1 MFDKFGEFDSFE
13 EINKLA
19 ENEKNEGDTEA
30 VKNLAE
36 ENGLDPEDTKDYLDG
51 YCDTLCTATSAA
63 EGKVRAEI
71 KEYKLKEG
79 TGLYDFAEEVIGYS
93 IKNADFARAVRKKG
107 KSITGYLASV
117 IDYSFT
123 HGYEVPTEIV
133 KQTKKAKTAMG
144 GNNPRLG
151 DTSIKDRIYLM
162 GQYYGVRP

>member
-13 EINKLA
+13 EINKTA
-19 ENEKNEGDTEA
+19 ENEKKEGDTEA
-30 VKNLAE
+30 IKNLAE
-36 ENGLDPEDTKDYLDG
+36 ENGLDPEDTQDYIDG

-93 IKNADFARAVRKKG
+93 IKNPSFAIAVRKKG
-107 KSITGYLASV
+107 KSIAGYLASV

-123 HGYEVPTEIV
+123 HGYEAPAEIV
-133 KQTKKAKTAMG
+133 KQTKKAKAKIG
-144 GNNPRLG
+144 GHKPILG

>member
-13 EINKLA
+13 EINKTA
-19 ENEKNEGDTEA
+19 ENEKKEGDTEA
-30 VKNLAE
+30 IKNLAE
-36 ENGLDPEDTKDYLDG
+36 ENGLDPEDTQDYIDG
-51 YCDTLCTATSAA
+51 YYDTLCTATSAA

-71 KEYKLKEG
+71 KEYKIKEG
-79 TGLYDFAEEVIGYS
+79 TGLYDFAEEVIGHS

-123 HGYEVPTEIV
+123 HGYEVPAEIV
-133 KQTKKAKTAMG
+133 KQTKKTKAKIG
-144 GNNPRLG
+144 GHKPILG